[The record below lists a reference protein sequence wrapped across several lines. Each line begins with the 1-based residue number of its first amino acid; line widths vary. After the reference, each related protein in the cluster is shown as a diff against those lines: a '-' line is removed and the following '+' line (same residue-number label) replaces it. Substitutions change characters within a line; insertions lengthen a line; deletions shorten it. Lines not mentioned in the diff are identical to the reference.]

1 MRKAFIS
8 KTGTQLSIRRQAKL
22 VGVNRNRLTPVPRKW
37 TEEELEISL
46 AMDKLH
52 MKRPYY
58 GSRRIHKELEAMG
71 WKLSRGRVR
80 RLMKRMGLIAVY
92 PKPRT
97 SIQSR
102 ENKVFPYLLRGLV
115 IDRVEP
121 GLVYGHHVHPD
132 GQGLCLSNCDH
143 GLAQPCGPIMEAFQH
158 DGYVVLCRSFEGSTA
173 NRWLLGPES

>member
-71 WKLSRGRVR
+71 LEAEPWPSPTLDEAH
-80 RLMKRMGLIAVY
+80 GLD
-92 PKPRT
+92 
-97 SIQSR
+97 
-102 ENKVFPYLLRGLV
+102 RGLPEAQD
-115 IDRVEP
+115 IDPITRE
-121 GLVYGHHVHPD
+121 
-132 GQGLCLSNCDH
+132 QGLSVPFAWFGD
-143 GLAQPCGPIMEAFQH
+143 
-158 DGYVVLCRSFEGSTA
+158 
-173 NRWLLGPES
+173 